1 MEETGRRL
9 SSPGHCQ
16 RVGPSLPS
24 LFGPCTVYPLAAHL
38 CTQALCM
45 WKRDIRVHYVLLD
58 CSKDSSLRKDS
69 VSRAQ
74 PHCETLDRITRS
86 PRAAAM
92 NNALGET
99 IAPHANV
106 NKRRCWCSSNRL
118 FLLLLILSAVFEI
131 CACGFTFNLFVSLY
145 FVLAGPVISHD

>member
-1 MEETGRRL
+1 MWRKRGEDFRAQATAREWV
-9 SSPGHCQ
+9 H
-16 RVGPSLPS
+16 PSLPCS
-24 LFGPCTVYPLAAHL
+24 DHVPYTHWRPICVPKPYVCGREISASTMSYLIAAKIVRYAKIV
-38 CTQALCM
+38 CP
-45 WKRDIRVHYVLLD
+45 
-58 CSKDSSLRKDS
+58 
-69 VSRAQ
+69 AQ
-74 PHCETLDRITRS
+74 PHCETIDRITRS

-92 NNALGET
+92 NNALVET

-106 NKRRCWCSSNRL
+106 NKHRCWCSSNRL